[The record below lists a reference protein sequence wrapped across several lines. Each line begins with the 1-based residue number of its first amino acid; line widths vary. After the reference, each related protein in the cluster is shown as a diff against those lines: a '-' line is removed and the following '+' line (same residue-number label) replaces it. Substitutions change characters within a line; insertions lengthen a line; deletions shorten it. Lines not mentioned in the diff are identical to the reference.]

1 MKSCTTTYDPD
12 LQNLSFTERTM
23 NPRRAKKRWDKFH
36 IIQNKKNKNVY
47 CLYKVNTEQLN
58 EKDDRREQRGNN
70 T

>member
-1 MKSCTTTYDPD
+1 
-12 LQNLSFTERTM
+12 M